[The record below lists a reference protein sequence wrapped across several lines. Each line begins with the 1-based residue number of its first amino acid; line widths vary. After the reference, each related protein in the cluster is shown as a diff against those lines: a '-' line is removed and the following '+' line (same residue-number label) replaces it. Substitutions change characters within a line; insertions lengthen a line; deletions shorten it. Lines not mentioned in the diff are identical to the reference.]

1 MYIFSMDN
9 PFFQFIGKLVDLV
22 WLNILT
28 LVCCLPVF
36 TAGAALSA
44 MYHVLIKMAIKE
56 EGTITKP
63 FFKAFKENFK
73 NSTKIWIPSLFIY
86 IIMLMN
92 IYLIYKGVF
101 EYYPGLLIPAGISI
115 GIIVIG
121 LSIVLNYAFAL
132 TSRYENTVKQT
143 LKNAGLMA
151 IAYFPRSLC
160 ILVIWL
166 FPVALMMLSDGF
178 LYFWFIY
185 GLSFPGY
192 VNAMLLG
199 NLFLKTEDLNQD
211 GLDEV

>member
-1 MYIFSMDN
+1 MSYIFSMDN
-9 PFFQFIGKLVDLV
+9 PFFRFVGKLTDIV

-63 FFKAFKENFK
+63 FFRAFKENFK
-73 NSTKIWIPSLFIY
+73 NATKIWLPSLLIY
-86 IIMLMN
+86 LIMFAN

-101 EYYPGLLIPAGISI
+101 ESYPSLLIPAGISI
-115 GIIVIG
+115 GII
-121 LSIVLNYAFAL
+121 LLALTMVLNYAFAML
-132 TSRYENTVKQT
+132 PRYDNTVKQT
-143 LKNAGLMA
+143 LKNAGLMVL
-151 IAYFPRSLC
+151 AYFPRSIC
-160 ILVIWL
+160 IVVIWL
-166 FPVALMMLSDGF
+166 CPIALMMLSDGF
-178 LYFWFIY
+178 LFFWFLY

-199 NLFLKTEDLNQD
+199 NIFLKTEDLSQN
-211 GLDEV
+211 GLE